1 MFVFPDPCVILD
13 SYGDGVYLNISL
25 LGVAAVENDLDL
37 AERSLSG
44 GCDSGYSGI
53 STQYFY
59 YENDDGFIG
68 GVTAL
73 HIACIEGSVG
83 THIKIRRIT
92 YFIIIRGHKQ
102 APAAAQPGCECP
114 GPAWPDPR
122 V

>member
-1 MFVFPDPCVILD
+1 MFVFPDPCVILN

-53 STQYFY
+53 STQYFNY
-59 YENDDGFIG
+59 VDDNRFIS

-83 THIKIRRIT
+83 TQIRIRRIT
-92 YFIIIRGHKQ
+92 YFIKQRSYRGSC
-102 APAAAQPGCECP
+102 GC
-114 GPAWPDPR
+114 PAWM
-122 V
+122 